1 MRQNSMR
8 LAGVERGRDT
18 EKSNLFVRL
27 WRDDCGALLALEW
40 VVLATIM
47 VIGIMTGLTAVRQG
61 VIAELHD
68 VANAFLGLDQSYGFT
83 GQETGCGAGAL
94 AANDP
99 INGTTKADVVRD
111 QAVRV
116 GMVENRDA
124 AGNKALGKEN
134 RGGLQA
140 FTAGSG
146 FLEGRHLDGKADGI
160 AVHPTPATGTVKKT
174 KGCD

>member
-1 MRQNSMR
+1 MRQCSMR

-47 VIGIMTGLTAVRQG
+47 VIGVMTGLTAVRQG

-68 VANAFLGLDQSYGFT
+68 VANAMLGLDQSYGFT
-83 GQETGCGAGAL
+83 GQETGCGDGTL

-99 INGTTKADVVRD
+99 FNGTKADAVRD

-116 GMVENRDA
+116 GMVEKRDTLGFKGPA
-124 AGNKALGKEN
+124 ADSN

-146 FLEGRHLDGKADGI
+146 FLESRHLDGKADGI
-160 AVHPTPATGTVKKT
+160 AVHSTSATGTVKKT
-174 KGCD
+174 GGCD

>member
-1 MRQNSMR
+1 MRV
-8 LAGVERGRDT
+8 AGVERGRDT

-68 VANAFLGLDQSYGFT
+68 VANAVLGLDQSYGLT
-83 GQETGCGAGAL
+83 GQETGCGAGAP
-94 AANDP
+94 AAHDP
-99 INGTTKADVVRD
+99 LGTTKADVVRD

-116 GMVENRDA
+116 GMAEKHDN
-124 AGNKALGKEN
+124 LGFKGSANDTN

-160 AVHPTPATGTVKKT
+160 AAHSTAATGTVKKT